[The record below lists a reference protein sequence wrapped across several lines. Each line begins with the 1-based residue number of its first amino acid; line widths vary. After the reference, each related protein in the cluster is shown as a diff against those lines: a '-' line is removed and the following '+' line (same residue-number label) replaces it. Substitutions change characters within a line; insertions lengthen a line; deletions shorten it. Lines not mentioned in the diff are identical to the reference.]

1 MSAYDLNIHKT
12 NLDGKQNLKGAGFKI
27 QAKNGD
33 NAGKWMAQTGTAWK
47 YVDTQGEAT
56 QFLTDGDNGQ
66 VNIAGLGAGDYY
78 VEETKIPDGMTSLV
92 TVKFNMHISDGGVVT
107 VDTNAVGD
115 PGNLLGG
122 VEKDKD
128 DASYTITVR
137 NIDALTE
144 LPQTGGLLGNTMIGV
159 VVIAMAGGIAY
170 LTVQSK
176 KRREAH
182 TL

>member
-1 MSAYDLNIHKT
+1 
-12 NLDGKQNLKGAGFKI
+12 
-27 QAKNGD
+27 
-33 NAGKWMAQTGTAWK
+33 
-47 YVDTQGEAT
+47 
-56 QFLTDGDNGQ
+56 
-66 VNIAGLGAGDYY
+66 
-78 VEETKIPDGMTSLV
+78 MTSLV

-159 VVIAMAGGIAY
+159 VVIAMAGGVAY
-170 LTVQSK
+170 LTVRSK

-182 TL
+182 AL